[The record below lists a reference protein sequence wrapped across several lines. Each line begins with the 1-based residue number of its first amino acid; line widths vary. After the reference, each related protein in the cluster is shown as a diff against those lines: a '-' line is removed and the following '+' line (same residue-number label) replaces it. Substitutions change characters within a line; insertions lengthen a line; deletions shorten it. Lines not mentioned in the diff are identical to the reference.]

1 MKNMK
6 MNKWTM
12 GLAAA
17 GIVSLSSVAQAQ
29 DAAAG
34 AEALAA
40 STSLTGYV
48 STGYKFNNGAAN
60 TGYFGAGGRNAF
72 SMDVVDLKLSS
83 AQGDGAQASGY
94 TVELWFGGAD
104 IGTGNSIGG
113 GTWTDTNADGLVDA
127 GEVSNVSPDSVQ
139 LMNANIDLR
148 LNDIDLK
155 IGQFGTIVGNEVYNY
170 NENAHYTHSWG
181 FAIEP
186 THHTGLLASYTV
198 SDDLQISAGIA
209 NSSSANISA
218 TGANAENKTVLA
230 SVSYTLPSSAG
241 ALAGTELYYG
251 YIAGVDS
258 NTAGEENTDYHYS
271 SIALP
276 EFIANLSTKVT
287 WDHVEHAKGTG
298 IASRNSDVVGLYLGY
313 QLNDTTT
320 LNIRG
325 EMGNLNTSVA
335 DVATGGVGT
344 PSTLGTGNADN
355 LQSFTVGVN
364 HKIWEN
370 VISRI
375 EYRHDEVDNTTGDT
389 SDNQQ
394 DVIALNIIY
403 SF

>member
-1 MKNMK
+1 MK

-148 LNDIDLK
+148 MNGIDLK
-155 IGQFGTIVGNEVYNY
+155 VGQFGTVVGNEVYNY
-170 NENAHYTHSWG
+170 NENAFYTHSWG

-186 THHTGLLASYTV
+186 THHVGVLGSYTV
-198 SDDLQISAGIA
+198 SDDLQIGLGLA
-209 NSSSANISA
+209 NT
-218 TGANAENKTVLA
+218 TGARMAGSGVGSSKTFLA
-230 SVSYTLPSSAG
+230 TVSYTLPSGTG

-251 YIAGVDS
+251 LVKGDADGASKGSD
-258 NTAGEENTDYHYS
+258 EYHYA

-276 EFIANLSTKVT
+276 ELVANLGIKVV
-287 WDHVEHAKGTG
+287 WDHVEYETQVADSNV
-298 IASRNSDVVGLYLGY
+298 AGLYLDY
-313 QLNDTTT
+313 ALNADTT
-320 LNIRG
+320 LNVRY
-325 EMGNLNTSVA
+325 EMGNINT
-335 DVATGGVGT
+335 GLVGT
-344 PSTLGTGNADN
+344 FADNADG
-355 LQSFTVGVN
+355 LQSLTIGVN

-375 EYRHDEVDNTTGDT
+375 EYRNDTKDTTGSIDDAQ
-389 SDNQQ
+389 S
-394 DVIALNIIY
+394 VVALNLIY